1 MSNATNGMGN
11 RQVVK
16 AWSALALVA
25 AIGFVLGAVPQH
37 AKAQAVE
44 RSGKDVVEAVCVACH
59 GTGANGAP
67 KIGDKKA
74 WAAREERGLT
84 GLSTNALNGIR
95 KMPPHGG
102 NPALSNAE
110 IERAITYMVNESG
123 GNWAEPVSRTTHVA
137 ERSGEQVVQAQ
148 CVKCHEQGV
157 GGAPKIGDRAAWL
170 PRAKDGFD
178 VLVRS
183 AINGHGGMPARGG
196 EANLTDTEVRS
207 AIMYMFNPTAA
218 TAKPLAA
225 TPVTPNPN
233 YRTIAGTEI
242 YLGVTSAE
250 SLREMHPGAD
260 QESAMHG
267 GIPRGA
273 GYYHVNISLYDA
285 GTKAAIKNAIVTVRI
300 VDPELGE
307 QVKTLEPMAINNA
320 VSYGNYFRLPGT
332 YPYTITVSI
341 HKPGASRPIET
352 KFGFQP

>member
-11 RQVVK
+11 GRVVPT
-16 AWSALALVA
+16 WGSLALAA
-25 AIGFVLGAVPQH
+25 AAAFVLGSVSQPAS
-37 AKAQAVE
+37 AQAGE
-44 RSGKDVVEAVCVACH
+44 RSGKDVVQAVCIACH

-123 GNWAEPVSRTTHVA
+123 GNWAEPVNRTTHVA

-148 CVKCHEQGV
+148 CVKCHAQGV
-157 GGAPKIGDRAAWL
+157 GGAPRIGDRAAWL

-183 AINGHGGMPARGG
+183 AINGHGGMPPRGG
-196 EANLTDTEVRS
+196 EANLTDTEVRA

-218 TAKPLAA
+218 TAKPVTASAA
-225 TPVTPNPN
+225 ASSPNHQ
-233 YRTIAGTEI
+233 TVAGMDV
-242 YLGVTSAE
+242 YMGVISAE
-250 SLREMHPGAD
+250 SLREMHPTPD
-260 QESAMHG
+260 QESRMHG
-267 GIPRGA
+267 GIPRGT

-285 GTKAAIKNAIVTVRI
+285 ASKATIKNATVEVR
-300 VDPELGE
+300 VNDPVLGQ
-307 QVKTLEPMAINNA
+307 QVKTLEPMAVNDA
-320 VSYGNYFRLPGT
+320 VSYGNYFRMPGK
-332 YPYTITVSI
+332 YPYSITVSI
-341 HKPGASRPIET
+341 HKPGASRPVET